1 MRDGSSERGTGLS
14 GFRRYTWWSL
24 AGSITVSL
32 VLLVRPWAMD
42 EGAALWVRGVTGLA
56 LAVLVVAVVVLLG
69 RRLPRLPGD
78 AQDRAGASGARER
91 AGGPPAGWLAAG
103 CLAAAVLGAV
113 PLALRDDGLWAMAP
127 AVMVSITA
135 TFLRPAH
142 RRTLIAG
149 AVVVAAALG
158 GSVALASGDTGW
170 LLAGAFPAG
179 MVASVAWMAL
189 GMLWAWDVA
198 DRLDQ
203 ARRLAAEL
211 AVKDER
217 LRFAAD
223 LHDIQGH
230 HLQVIAL
237 KSELAE
243 RLAEAAP
250 VRAAA
255 EMREV
260 RRLAADAL
268 RDTRAVVRG
277 YRRTTLEDEI
287 ANAAKVLAAAGI
299 DAAVDHDR
307 ATGTGTLPE
316 PARHILGLVMRE
328 ATTNVLRHS
337 RARRAHIAYDVE
349 DGRARLRIGNDGVED
364 GRARLGADDG
374 GVVAGPARLEADD
387 GGVVAGRTRLRAGGD
402 GDSDS
407 DSERSWT
414 GTGTG
419 TGLRSLAERLERV
432 AGTLDWRCDGDRFEV
447 VASLPADARAYP
459 AEAGAR

>member
-1 MRDGSSERGTGLS
+1 MRDRPSERGTGLS

-24 AGSITVSL
+24 TGSITVSL
-32 VLLVRPWAMD
+32 VLFVRAWAMD
-42 EGAALWVRGVTGLA
+42 EGVAPWVRGVTGLA
-56 LAVLVVAVVVLLG
+56 LTVLVVAVIVLFG
-69 RRLPRLPGD
+69 RRLPRLPGE
-78 AQDRAGASGARER
+78 ARGLAGGASGAREG
-91 AGGPPAGWLAAG
+91 AGGPSVGWLVAG
-103 CLAAAVLGAV
+103 GLAAAVLGAV
-113 PLALRDDGLWAMAP
+113 PLALRDDGLWAVAP

-135 TFLRPAH
+135 MFLRPAH

-149 AVVVAAALG
+149 AVVVAAMLG
-158 GSVALASGDTGW
+158 GSVALASGNGEW

-189 GMLWAWDVA
+189 GMLWAWDIA

-203 ARRLAAEL
+203 AGRLAAEV

-243 RLAEAAP
+243 RLAETAP

-268 RDTRAVVRG
+268 RDTRAVVQG

-299 DAAVDHDR
+299 DTAVEQGR
-307 ATGTGTLPE
+307 ATGADTLPE
-316 PARHILGLVMRE
+316 PARHVLGLVMRE

-337 RARRAHIAYDVE
+337 RARRAYIAYDVE
-349 DGRARLRIGNDGVED
+349 DGRARLRVGNDGVE
-364 GRARLGADDG
+364 GGHARLEGDGGNAAGDGAPQGADDG
-374 GVVAGPARLEADD
+374 GSANDSARLE
-387 GGVVAGRTRLRAGGD
+387 GGGGA
-402 GDSDS
+402 
-407 DSERSWT
+407 ERPGTVT
-414 GTGTG
+414 GVG
-419 TGLRSLAERLERV
+419 TGLRSLAERLER
-432 AGTLDWRCDGDRFEV
+432 AGGTLGWRRDGDRFEV